1 MREPSSTSSSEV
13 QAEVQRQLREY
24 VQRYEGVTN
33 SLRTQ
38 LEEVQRERER
48 LLASQR
54 GESHGDQA
62 LQRGESHGDRAWQ
75 HGESHGDRA
84 LQRGESH
91 GDRAPQHGESHGDR
105 ASQRGESHGDR
116 ASQRGESHGDRASQH
131 GESRGDR
138 AFNGVPPGDR
148 AFNGVPPGD
157 RAFSGVPPGDRA
169 SSDVPGDRA
178 FSGVPPG
185 DRAFSGGS
193 QGGRVTMD
201 HLGLPSGSRVAGH
214 GEPESGPTRRQE
226 QQARDDR
233 EGDGQWE
240 PTQIDL
246 LSVIATGARQLQ
258 DAQTKAF
265 QKKSSQEEPEPV
277 KPGVT
282 SLPTLKGPDPETS
295 PVEVQ
300 DWLQL
305 LQAPMSDLSDNSAEW
320 WGRVQELAQ
329 RAYQGWSSATPM
341 EWLALRAPREKEL
354 EEGRFA
360 RLNAR
365 AASMI
370 LSSLDETFGLG
381 SPSSSSEAD

>member
-1 MREPSSTSSSEV
+1 MAFQVIGLSVAFHQVIGLSVAFHQVIGLP
-13 QAEVQRQLREY
+13 
-24 VQRYEGVTN
+24 VTFQVIGL
-33 SLRTQ
+33 SVAFHQVIGLS
-38 LEEVQRERER
+38 VV
-48 LLASQR
+48 
-54 GESHGDQA
+54 
-62 LQRGESHGDRAWQ
+62 
-75 HGESHGDRA
+75 
-84 LQRGESH
+84 
-91 GDRAPQHGESHGDR
+91 APKE
-105 ASQRGESHGDR
+105 
-116 ASQRGESHGDRASQH
+116 
-131 GESRGDR
+131 
-138 AFNGVPPGDR
+138 
-148 AFNGVPPGD
+148 
-157 RAFSGVPPGDRA
+157 
-169 SSDVPGDRA
+169 
-178 FSGVPPG
+178 
-185 DRAFSGGS
+185 
-193 QGGRVTMD
+193 GRVTMD

-354 EEGRFA
+354 EEGRFRTPQCSRCLHDPFVA
-360 RLNAR
+360 GRDVLVLDHLQAPAKQTEPDKAAKALRDWERWYRR
-365 AASMI
+365 ASDVGVSSPDPTVLLRA
-370 LSSLDETFGLG
+370 LSF
-381 SPSSSSEAD
+381 P

>member
-1 MREPSSTSSSEV
+1 
-13 QAEVQRQLREY
+13 
-24 VQRYEGVTN
+24 
-33 SLRTQ
+33 
-38 LEEVQRERER
+38 
-48 LLASQR
+48 
-54 GESHGDQA
+54 
-62 LQRGESHGDRAWQ
+62 
-75 HGESHGDRA
+75 
-84 LQRGESH
+84 
-91 GDRAPQHGESHGDR
+91 
-105 ASQRGESHGDR
+105 
-116 ASQRGESHGDRASQH
+116 
-131 GESRGDR
+131 
-138 AFNGVPPGDR
+138 
-148 AFNGVPPGD
+148 
-157 RAFSGVPPGDRA
+157 
-169 SSDVPGDRA
+169 
-178 FSGVPPG
+178 
-185 DRAFSGGS
+185 
-193 QGGRVTMD
+193 MD

>member
-1 MREPSSTSSSEV
+1 MEIRPCSAENLMEIGPGNTENLMEIGPCSAENLMEIGPRSTENLMEIGPRS
-13 QAEVQRQLREY
+13 AENLMEIGPRSAENLMEIGPRSTENLVVIGL
-24 VQRYEGVTN
+24 
-33 SLRTQ
+33 SM
-38 LEEVQRERER
+38 
-48 LLASQR
+48 
-54 GESHGDQA
+54 
-62 LQRGESHGDRAWQ
+62 
-75 HGESHGDRA
+75 
-84 LQRGESH
+84 
-91 GDRAPQHGESHGDR
+91 
-105 ASQRGESHGDR
+105 
-116 ASQRGESHGDRASQH
+116 
-131 GESRGDR
+131 
-138 AFNGVPPGDR
+138 AFHQVIGLSM
-148 AFNGVPPGD
+148 AFHQVI
-157 RAFSGVPPGDRA
+157 
-169 SSDVPGDRA
+169 
-178 FSGVPPG
+178 
-185 DRAFSGGS
+185 
-193 QGGRVTMD
+193 
-201 HLGLPSGSRVAGH
+201 GLPVTFQVIGLSVAFH
-214 GEPESGPTRRQE
+214 QE